1 MATYYYDYALTDQ
14 WLVQEAK
21 RRGIPSDG
29 KPIDKW
35 SLIVS
40 VVYVLTAEAGIF
52 GLNVS
57 QLKRVWATK
66 TGSDVEGKYWCIAL
80 ASSCGDDPLPQYIG
94 RGKPPV
100 SPERYAALKNLL
112 GKTDEPAW
120 YHYVG

>member
-1 MATYYYDYALTDQ
+1 MAIYYYGYPMTDQ
-14 WLVQEAK
+14 WLLQEAK
-21 RRGIPSDG
+21 RRGMPSDG

-40 VVYVLTAEAGIF
+40 LVFTLTAEAGVF

-57 QLKRVWATK
+57 QLKPVWGTRS
-66 TGSDVEGKYWCIAL
+66 GVEGKYWCIAL
-80 ASSCGDDPLPQYIG
+80 ASNCRDDPLPQYIG

-100 SPERYAALKNLL
+100 PPERYAALKNLL

-120 YHYVG
+120 YRYVA